1 MNYCTLDYSMCW
13 WDFARWEMFYD
24 YALGCLKNHK
34 LYIYKNGN
42 DYAQRERYKSSS
54 VLGKKLNKFEL
65 QWGKI
70 YSEYE
75 YPKNRNVVPK
85 AKYYCKKWNF

>member
-42 DYAQRERYKSSS
+42 DYAQSERYKSFAF
-54 VLGKKLNKFEL
+54 GKKLNKFEL